1 MPKRIAS
8 LFSGCGGLDLGF
20 TGGFNF
26 RGHDYNRLD
35 TNGKTKRNE
44 RCFLSIRYALFY
56 LLSCFFILRIIPTL
70 LLKVV
75 LKKHHSKHDS
85 LLLHCE

>member
-35 TNGKTKRNE
+35 TNIKNDAK
-44 RCFLSIRYALFY
+44 IRSVYVGVV
-56 LLSCFFILRIIPTL
+56 FIFN
-70 LLKVV
+70 
-75 LKKHHSKHDS
+75 
-85 LLLHCE
+85 

>member
-1 MPKRIAS
+1 MEKQS
-8 LFSGCGGLDLGF
+8 VTNDVSYLFATL
-20 TGGFNF
+20 
-26 RGHDYNRLD
+26 Y
-35 TNGKTKRNE
+35 
-44 RCFLSIRYALFY
+44 SICY
-56 LLSCFFILRIIPTL
+56 LAFFFLRIIPTL

>member
-35 TNGKTKRNE
+35 TKFRLVYTAQSFENQR
-44 RCFLSIRYALFY
+44 SA
-56 LLSCFFILRIIPTL
+56 
-70 LLKVV
+70 
-75 LKKHHSKHDS
+75 
-85 LLLHCE
+85 

>member
-1 MPKRIAS
+1 MVIEVKPLQYIKQS
-8 LFSGCGGLDLGF
+8 VTNDVSYLFATL
-20 TGGFNF
+20 
-26 RGHDYNRLD
+26 Y
-35 TNGKTKRNE
+35 
-44 RCFLSIRYALFY
+44 SICY
-56 LLSCFFILRIIPTL
+56 LAFFSKSIIPTL

>member
-35 TNGKTKRNE
+35 TNIE
-44 RCFLSIRYALFY
+44 IIE
-56 LLSCFFILRIIPTL
+56 FIQNKEQDL
-70 LLKVV
+70 
-75 LKKHHSKHDS
+75 
-85 LLLHCE
+85 

>member
-35 TNGKTKRNE
+35 TNTQVSDLEFKPFE
-44 RCFLSIRYALFY
+44 H
-56 LLSCFFILRIIPTL
+56 TL
-70 LLKVV
+70 
-75 LKKHHSKHDS
+75 
-85 LLLHCE
+85 